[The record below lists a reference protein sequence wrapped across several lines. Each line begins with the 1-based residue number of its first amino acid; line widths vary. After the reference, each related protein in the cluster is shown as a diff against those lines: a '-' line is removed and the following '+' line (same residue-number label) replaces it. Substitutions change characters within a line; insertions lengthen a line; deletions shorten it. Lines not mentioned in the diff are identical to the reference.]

1 MFITK
6 DLNILFYYCVLINI
20 QVSCLT
26 TIYES
31 FCFDIILVSKESIFI
46 LNKDHNACIMS
57 SNIHIYI
64 SRRRIFNFVCFKNN
78 VKYLI
83 LLRF

>member
-57 SNIHIYI
+57 SNIHISI
-64 SRRRIFNFVCFKNN
+64 SSRRFF
-78 VKYLI
+78 
-83 LLRF
+83 LLCVFQEQR